1 MLNVTVVTAKPWAAT
16 WARSEVPW
24 HCCFWGIIHR
34 KKSGK
39 WMHASTEFPISRS
52 IESWN
57 LKTLRQDWRSI
68 YASLWATW
76 CCSSLHVQLCRM
88 SFKMCLNITFLPDC
102 SGRLPSVS
110 FLHVFVC
117 WGQAGDT
124 QYLDNS
130 SQTWNRAI
138 LGWLRII
145 IPVTSHRNC
154 SGQYSISNVA
164 IIPVAPIFV
173 ININPLHQT
182 KQCHCWYF
190 GDPSEE
196 IEYRGYELYVS
207 NNIYYHIYIYLF
219 IYFCCRHAEALA
231 AARLQIRPHGTPP
244 AKHGWARVKKL
255 AGDLYIGIQGKIPQR
270 MPIGRQWATKG
281 RGGTLWAPLS

>member
-1 MLNVTVVTAKPWAAT
+1 MCMPYPIHANSCHETSFNISKLMAIYLANSAILICCCRCWT
-16 WARSEVPW
+16 WQSWQRSRGLRPGRGVKCPDIVAFE
-24 HCCFWGIIHR
+24 GLSTGTNR
-34 KKSGK
+34 EK
-39 WMHASTEFPISRS
+39 WMHASTEFPIYRP

-68 YASLWATW
+68 YTSLWATW

-145 IPVTSHRNC
+145 IPVTSHSNNC
-154 SGQYSISNVA
+154 SGQYSIVM
-164 IIPVAPIFV
+164 
-173 ININPLHQT
+173 
-182 KQCHCWYF
+182 W
-190 GDPSEE
+190 PS
-196 IEYRGYELYVS
+196 
-207 NNIYYHIYIYLF
+207 
-219 IYFCCRHAEALA
+219 
-231 AARLQIRPHGTPP
+231 
-244 AKHGWARVKKL
+244 
-255 AGDLYIGIQGKIPQR
+255 PQW
-270 MPIGRQWATKG
+270 RQ
-281 RGGTLWAPLS
+281 SSS